1 MAGRHGNKGVI
12 SRVLPEEDMP
22 FLPAGRPLHICLNP
36 LGVPSRMNIGQVLE
50 VHLGW
55 AASELGWHIATP
67 VFDGAQDV
75 EIEECLEKA
84 GYSRDGKTV
93 LYDGRTGEP
102 FDNRVTVGYMYIL
115 KLHHL
120 VDDKIHARS
129 TGPYSL
135 VTQQPLGGKAQ
146 FGGQRFGEMEVWA
159 LEAYGSAH
167 TLQEILTV
175 KSDDVVGR
183 VKTYEAIVKGD
194 NIPQPGIPESF
205 KVLIKEL
212 QALCLDV
219 KLLDETLGEIKLK
232 DSVYEE
238 LEDLE
243 VNIEGSEDVVPPTPE
258 IEPLEEVEID
268 EVDVGDILLVKTGA
282 KIPVD
287 GTVLTGEGYIN
298 EASITGEAVP
308 VSKKKDSGVYAG
320 TILENGTI
328 QITAD
333 RVGENTTFGKSIELV
348 EEAQDSKSE
357 AERFID
363 RFSKYYT
370 PAVLV
375 LSFIVWIFSR
385 DIELAITILVLGCP
399 GALVIGV
406 PVSNVAGIGNGARH
420 GVLLKGSEVISDFS
434 RLDTMVFDKT
444 GTLTIGNPKVA
455 DKEIYADNVDEV
467 LGYLA
472 SVEKESDHPLAK
484 AIVEYI
490 GDIKLYTVEKTD
502 VVKGGGI
509 VAHVEGHK
517 VAVGN
522 VALMEQENILLSEK
536 ARADIARFEK
546 NGNSLVLTSV
556 DGELKALM
564 GIRDQ
569 IRPGVIDDLK
579 KLKKLGVKN
588 LVVLSGDNQGT
599 VDLVARELGL
609 TEAHGHMLPED
620 KATYIKELQEKGQ
633 IVAFVG
639 DGVNDSPSLALA
651 QIGIAMGNGTDVA
664 IETSDVVLMNS
675 DFSRLPHALGLSK
688 ATANNMLQNIII
700 AVGVVL
706 VLLASVFFS
715 EWMNMSIGMLV
726 HEASILVVILNG
738 MRLLHYKLRK

>member
-1 MAGRHGNKGVI
+1 
-12 SRVLPEEDMP
+12 
-22 FLPAGRPLHICLNP
+22 
-36 LGVPSRMNIGQVLE
+36 
-50 VHLGW
+50 
-55 AASELGWHIATP
+55 
-67 VFDGAQDV
+67 
-75 EIEECLEKA
+75 
-84 GYSRDGKTV
+84 
-93 LYDGRTGEP
+93 
-102 FDNRVTVGYMYIL
+102 
-115 KLHHL
+115 
-120 VDDKIHARS
+120 
-129 TGPYSL
+129 
-135 VTQQPLGGKAQ
+135 
-146 FGGQRFGEMEVWA
+146 
-159 LEAYGSAH
+159 
-167 TLQEILTV
+167 
-175 KSDDVVGR
+175 
-183 VKTYEAIVKGD
+183 
-194 NIPQPGIPESF
+194 
-205 KVLIKEL
+205 
-212 QALCLDV
+212 
-219 KLLDETLGEIKLK
+219 
-232 DSVYEE
+232 
-238 LEDLE
+238 
-243 VNIEGSEDVVPPTPE
+243 
-258 IEPLEEVEID
+258 
-268 EVDVGDILLVKTGA
+268 
-282 KIPVD
+282 
-287 GTVLTGEGYIN
+287 
-298 EASITGEAVP
+298 
-308 VSKKKDSGVYAG
+308 
-320 TILENGTI
+320 
-328 QITAD
+328 
-333 RVGENTTFGKSIELV
+333 
-348 EEAQDSKSE
+348 
-357 AERFID
+357 
-363 RFSKYYT
+363 
-370 PAVLV
+370 
-375 LSFIVWIFSR
+375 
-385 DIELAITILVLGCP
+385 
-399 GALVIGV
+399 
-406 PVSNVAGIGNGARH
+406 
-420 GVLLKGSEVISDFS
+420 
-434 RLDTMVFDKT
+434 MVFDKT

-455 DKEIYADNVDEV
+455 DKEIYADNVYEV

-484 AIVEYI
+484 AVVEYI
-490 GDIKLYTVEKTD
+490 GDIKLYTIEKTD

-569 IRPGVIDDLK
+569 IRPGVKDDLK

-620 KATYIKELQEKGQ
+620 KATYINELQEKGQ

-675 DFSRLPHALGLSK
+675 DFSRLPHALGLTK

-738 MRLLHYKLRK
+738 MRLLRYKLRK